1 MTSPKVGIVVPVFNT
16 DPTFLRE
23 AVWSALAQTIP
34 VDVVLVDDCST
45 NESTVRALEEL
56 ADTTA
61 ARIIRHAEN
70 GGPGLALNTGVEA
83 LDVPYVFALGSDD
96 WVEPTYAQLAAEVL
110 ERRPEISLVTTDIQC
125 FGASDAVEAT
135 GGAPNGV
142 VDILFD
148 NIIPGISV
156 FRREHWVE
164 VGGFADLRWSEDYDF
179 WVRILSRGGSSA
191 SVSPVQYHYRIHPAQ
206 ATATTSWEIKLA
218 QQLEIVRRNPEAWS
232 AHIDL
237 VMERFWRQQVELNY
251 FKKRYGRFNNAKK
264 STIDTALR
272 ARDRIRILRS
282 RN

>member
-1 MTSPKVGIVVPVFNT
+1 MTAPKVGIVVPVFNT
-16 DPTFLRE
+16 EPAFLRE
-23 AVWSALAQTIP
+23 AVSSALAQTIP

-45 NESTVRALEEL
+45 DEATVRVLEEL

-61 ARIIRHAEN
+61 VRLIRHAEN

-83 LDVPYVFALGSDD
+83 MDVPYVFALGSDD
-96 WVEPTYAQLAAEVL
+96 WVEPTYAQLASGVL
-110 ERRPEISLVTTDIQC
+110 DRRPEISLVTTDIQC
-125 FGASDAVEAT
+125 FGASDAVEST

-156 FRREHWVE
+156 FRREDWVD

-179 WVRILSRGGSSA
+179 WVRVLSRGGRSA
-191 SVSPVQYHYRIHPAQ
+191 GVSPAQYHYRIHPAQ
-206 ATATTSWEIKLA
+206 ATATTSWEDKLA

-251 FKKRYGRFNNAKK
+251 FKKRYGRFNDAKK
-264 STIDTALR
+264 ATIDTVLR
-272 ARDRIRILRS
+272 IRDRVKTVRS
-282 RN
+282 R